1 METFKSEKQK
11 MINGELYFAADPEL
25 SAARQHAREQM
36 KLINNEMDKN
46 IRKQLIEETF
56 GTTGTGV
63 FIEPNLKFDY
73 GFNIHVGKNFYAN
86 FDNIFLDIC
95 PIRIGDNCMFGPNVQ
110 LYTASHPLNPGKRNS
125 GLEFGKP
132 ITIGDNVWIGGG
144 AVIVPGVTLG
154 NNVVV
159 AAGAVVTK
167 SVPDDCVVGGNPAK
181 IIKNINEIVEQT
193 DALAGPREKIDALD
207 REITSLL
214 EQRMDAVM
222 EIAAI
227 KKAQGIEILDT
238 SREQKVLE
246 KIESYTKKADYKTVI
261 QETYTGIM
269 AASRAFQK
277 EQIDKI

>member
-11 MINGELYFAADPEL
+11 MIDGELYFAADPEL

-36 KLINNEMDKN
+36 KLINNEMDKQ

-56 GTTGTGV
+56 GTAGSNV
-63 FIEPNLKFDY
+63 YIEPSLKFDY

-95 PIRIGDNCMFGPNVQ
+95 PITIGDNCMFGPNVQ

-132 ITIGDNVWIGGG
+132 ITIGNNVWIGGG
-144 AVIVPGVTLG
+144 AVIVPGVILG
-154 NNVVV
+154 DNVVV

-167 SVPDDCVVGGNPAK
+167 SVPDDCVVGGNPAQ
-181 IIKNINEIVEQT
+181 IIKNVNETVEGT
-193 DALAGPREKIDALD
+193 ETLEGPRQKIDSLD
-207 REITSLL
+207 RQITSLL

-222 EIAAI
+222 DIAAI
-227 KKAQGIEILDT
+227 KKEQGKEILDPA
-238 SREQKVLE
+238 REQKVLE
-246 KIESYTKKADYKTVI
+246 KIEGYTKNEAYKAVLRD
-261 QETYTGIM
+261 TYTGIM

-277 EQIDKI
+277 EQIDKG

>member
-11 MINGELYFAADPEL
+11 MIDGELYFASDPEL
-25 SAARQHAREQM
+25 SAGRQHAREQM
-36 KLINNEMDKN
+36 KLINNEMDKQ

-56 GTTGTGV
+56 GTTGSNV
-63 FIEPNLKFDY
+63 YIEPNLKFDY

-167 SVPDDCVVGGNPAK
+167 SVPDNCVVGGNPAK
-181 IIKNINEIVEQT
+181 IIKMVDESLEKS
-193 DALAGPREKIDALD
+193 DSLEGPRRKIDALD
-207 REITSLL
+207 REITALL

-227 KKAQGIEILDT
+227 KKAQGQEILDT
-238 SREQKVLE
+238 AREQKVLE
-246 KIESYTKKADYKTVI
+246 KIESYTKKEEYKTVL
-261 QETYTGIM
+261 QDTYTGIM

-277 EQIDKI
+277 EQIDKA

>member
-11 MINGELYFAADPEL
+11 MIDGELYFAADPEL

-36 KLINNEMDKN
+36 KLINNEMDKQ
-46 IRKQLIEETF
+46 IRKQLVEETF
-56 GTTGTGV
+56 GTAGSNV
-63 FIEPNLKFDY
+63 YIEPSLKFDY

-95 PIRIGDNCMFGPNVQ
+95 PITIGDNCMFGPNVQ

-132 ITIGDNVWIGGG
+132 ITIGNNVWIGGG

-154 NNVVV
+154 DNVVV

-167 SVPDDCVVGGNPAK
+167 SVPDDCVVGGNPAQ
-181 IIKNINEIVEQT
+181 IIKNVNETVEGT
-193 DALAGPREKIDALD
+193 DTLEGPRQKIDSLD
-207 REITSLL
+207 RQITSLL

-222 EIAAI
+222 DIAAI
-227 KKAQGIEILDT
+227 KKEQGKEILDPA
-238 SREQKVLE
+238 REQKVLE
-246 KIESYTKKADYKTVI
+246 KIEGYTKNEAYKAVLRD
-261 QETYTGIM
+261 TYIGIM

-277 EQIDKI
+277 EQIDKE

>member
-11 MINGELYFAADPEL
+11 MIDGELYFASDPEL
-25 SAARQHAREQM
+25 SASRQHAREQM
-36 KLINNEMDKN
+36 KLINNEMDKQ

-56 GTTGTGV
+56 GTTGSNV
-63 FIEPNLKFDY
+63 YIEPSLKFDY

-95 PIRIGDNCMFGPNVQ
+95 PIKIGDNCMFGPNVQ
-110 LYTASHPLNPGKRNS
+110 LYTASHPLNAGKRNS

-181 IIKNINEIVEQT
+181 VIKSIEEKAEMEDV
-193 DALAGPREKIDALD
+193 LAAPRQKIDALD

-227 KKAQGIEILDT
+227 KKLEGKDILDS

-246 KIESYTKKADYKTVI
+246 KIASYTTKDEYKAVL

-277 EQIDKI
+277 EQIDKA